1 MKQKLVILVHKFD
14 KSLLIVKTQQDLAT
28 ILGVS
33 LSTIKRCYSAT
44 NIYDTD
50 IYTIHVNPKIYDNGV
65 IPKYRTDVEPPKPKL
80 YDNAKR
86 AEIPNNKSTMTLSNG
101 FLAHDKPLFDDEVI
115 EQDWREY
122 EANMPPNKY
131 EAYYIKRTEEQLH
144 DSYDYFVKRQGS
156 SLRIAII
163 NECAK
168 MKQLD

>member
-33 LSTIKRCYSAT
+33 LSTVKRCYSAT

-65 IPKYRTDVEPPKPKL
+65 IPKYRTDVEPPKSKL

-86 AEIPNNKSTMTLSNG
+86 AEMPNNKSTMILSDG
-101 FLAHDKPLFDDEVI
+101 FSAHNKPLFDDEAV

-122 EANMPPNKY
+122 ETNMPLSEYDNYYSKRTLEQLKESAKYFALKPYHMKYINKY
-131 EAYYIKRTEEQLH
+131 GQL
-144 DSYDYFVKRQGS
+144 R
-156 SLRIAII
+156 
-163 NECAK
+163 E
-168 MKQLD
+168 LD